1 MALVTDKFRIYAAE
15 SFRDT
20 LLNTNRVYMFIGRAK
35 SWGTPDSP
43 PANEPIDSFEYHRD
57 SYRDS
62 VAFKRID
69 IADTALVIPR
79 IDWINPTKSPHL
91 AVRAFRFS

>member
-20 LLNTNRVYMFIGRAK
+20 LLSTNRVYMFIGRAK

-43 PANEPIDSFEYHRD
+43 PANEPIDSLFLGLIGLIL
-57 SYRDS
+57 S
-62 VAFKRID
+62 IL
-69 IADTALVIPR
+69 LVELEKYIQCTNQT
-79 IDWINPTKSPHL
+79 IHHQKQLLTDLLDYLTQTIM
-91 AVRAFRFS
+91 